1 MKIKNLVLSGLIA
14 SIIPLSVW
22 ATTPG
27 PKTDDTLPKNSSET
41 IVTTVTD
48 GGGSYSTSMGVGVLY
63 ISLSDPIDARPGNP
77 NTSPSFYVNN
87 GKSHKIPPIKG
98 YYVKIF
104 RVWGMT
110 NRHIGT
116 NTRFTTCNN
125 YMQIMA
131 SRVSSDIIAVAKDNA
146 INGATCDV
154 Y

>member
-1 MKIKNLVLSGLIA
+1 MKIKNLLLSGLVV
-14 SIIPLSVW
+14 SMIPLSVW
-22 ATTPG
+22 ATTPR

-41 IVTTVTD
+41 IVTSLTD
-48 GGGSYSTSMGVGVLY
+48 GGGSYSTSMGVGVMY
-63 ISLSDPIDARPGNP
+63 ISLSDPIDVRPGDP
-77 NTSPSFYVNN
+77 NTSPSFYIDT
-87 GKSHKIPPIKG
+87 GKTHKILPIKG

-116 NTRFTTCNN
+116 NTRFTTCTN

-131 SRVSSDIIAVAKDNA
+131 NRDSTNIIAVAKENA